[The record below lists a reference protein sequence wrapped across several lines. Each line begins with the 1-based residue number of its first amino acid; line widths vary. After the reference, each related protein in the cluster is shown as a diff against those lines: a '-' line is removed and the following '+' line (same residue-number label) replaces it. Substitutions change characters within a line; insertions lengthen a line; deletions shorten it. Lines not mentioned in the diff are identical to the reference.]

1 MTTREE
7 IEAAAARYEAGAVA
21 YVKQKDD
28 IGAWSEYWR
37 PAQKDNDLH
46 TLANAYLAERAE
58 RQRRIETA
66 AEELDSVLTELSC
79 VASPKARQVAI
90 ARVITKHLE
99 QS

>member
-7 IEAAAARYEAGAVA
+7 IEAAA
-21 YVKQKDD
+21 
-28 IGAWSEYWR
+28 SEYR
-37 PAQKDNDLH
+37 HCYANPTSCNLQEFDRCAH
-46 TLANAYLAERAE
+46 TLATSHVTYLAE